1 MEYTKKRFGQRL
13 KELRNKRGVN
23 MAFVADR
30 VGVARSTY
38 AGYETQE
45 RFPPIEVLAG
55 IAEVLGTSTDYLIGL
70 TDNLE
75 PKTFPKNVE
84 EYLSSVEQLNWNGVP
99 LTNEDLK
106 PLRDLF
112 EIVVKERLPKFI
124 NESKEENGTK

>member
-13 KELRNKRGVN
+13 KELRTRRGVN

-70 TDNLE
+70 TDNSE
-75 PKTFPKNVE
+75 PKVVPRNVN
-84 EYLSSVEQLNWNGVP
+84 EYLTSIEKLNWNGVP
-99 LTNEDLK
+99 LSNDDLK
-106 PLRDLF
+106 PLKDLF
-112 EIVVKERLPKFI
+112 EIVLRERLPKLLDQD
-124 NESKEENGTK
+124 KAENDK

>member
-1 MEYTKKRFGQRL
+1 MEYTKKKFGQRL

-23 MAFVADR
+23 MAYVADR

-70 TDNLE
+70 TVNPE
-75 PKTFPKNVE
+75 PKEVPKNVD
-84 EYLSSVEQLNWNGVP
+84 EYLTSVEKLNWNGVP
-99 LTNEDLK
+99 LSNDDLK

-112 EIVVKERLPKFI
+112 EIVVKDRLPKMM
-124 NESKEENGTK
+124 EEDKAENDK